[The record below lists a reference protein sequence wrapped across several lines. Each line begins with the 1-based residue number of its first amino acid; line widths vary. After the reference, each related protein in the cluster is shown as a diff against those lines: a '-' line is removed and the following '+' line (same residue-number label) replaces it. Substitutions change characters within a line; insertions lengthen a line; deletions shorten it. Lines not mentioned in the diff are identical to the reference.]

1 MRKENF
7 FTGEAI
13 NNASPPLSEEQI
25 AADMA
30 SFGASGYASQNPYQ
44 QYAQPGLEYN
54 PYTQQ
59 VENINQARFNNPYYN
74 AYVQHEQAMQQAPQ
88 QNYQFVYDPNLGLEN
103 QQQMQYNY
111 NPNMYGYNYNQQN
124 IPNQGYN
131 PNVGYNYN
139 QQIQVGMQG
148 YNYQNQGMQNLNPQQ
163 GVQSFNPQFG
173 GQNRYNQQ
181 PVQQQKIFHV
191 PPLNFGGEFM
201 PSVGWEE
208 KIDRIE
214 SDLWFKI
221 QQETV
226 DRKFSNLNGP
236 GFANMG
242 PNFYGNAYFGYGMTQ
257 AEQEAIQAVK
267 EMEAEARQNKID
279 FNIRISKIAHH
290 FLKDGVTDQQIE
302 ETYTGRDI
310 LVDETI
316 YDPVF
321 ENELNR
327 MNNLVPIDTTAK
339 YRRHFLAV
347 QAEHNSI
354 VPADANMQE
363 GLEAMGMLAMNYAL
377 EEERARR
384 RNCGEDYD
392 QNVYKHIVRS
402 KAMKRHQEKHGMS
415 LMDDYD
421 IYGRPIRHKTNDYGN
436 AGFANRASTIETVNP
451 NETAGFANLA
461 AMMNSDYF
469 TEEEKKRN
477 LAAIENVKDRLKN
490 GEDIDTDK
498 LKVELLKTFMG
509 PSANIADDGTL
520 ILSPPTGMDSGESIH
535 NSQESEYDYDRQ
547 RFGQFM
553 DSVPGGVGTI
563 YMSTHDMP
571 VAPTS

>member
-1 MRKENF
+1 MRREYF

-13 NNASPPLSEEQI
+13 NNASPPLNEEQI

-30 SFGASGYASQNPYQ
+30 SFAASGYASQTAYNPYQ

-74 AYVQHEQAMQQAPQ
+74 AYVQHEQAIQQAPQ
-88 QNYQFVYDPNLGLEN
+88 QNYQFVYDPNLGLGN

-111 NPNMYGYNYNQQN
+111 NPNMMGYNYNQQN
-124 IPNQGYN
+124 MSNQGYN
-131 PNVGYNYN
+131 PNIGYNYN
-139 QQIQVGMQG
+139 QQIQVGSQG
-148 YNYQNQGMQNLNPQQ
+148 YNYQNQ
-163 GVQSFNPQFG
+163 GVQSFNPQFR
-173 GQNRYNQQ
+173 GQNQYQQ

-208 KIDRIE
+208 KIDKIE
-214 SDLWFKI
+214 SELWFKI

-226 DRKFSNLNGP
+226 DRKFSSLNGP

-257 AEQEAIQAVK
+257 AEQDAIQAVK

-290 FLKDGVTDQQIE
+290 YLQDDVTDQQIE
-302 ETYTGRDI
+302 EMYTGRDI
-310 LVDETI
+310 LVDDTI

-327 MNNLVPIDTTAK
+327 MNNLVPIDTAAK

-363 GLEAMGMLAMNYAL
+363 GLEAMGMLAMNYAF

-421 IYGRPIRHKTNDYGN
+421 IYGRPIHHNRTNDYGN

-461 AMMNSDYF
+461 AMMNSYYF

-509 PSANIADDGTL
+509 PSANISDDGTL
-520 ILSPPTGMDSGESIH
+520 ILPHPPGMGSGESIH

-563 YMSTHDMP
+563 YMSTHEMP